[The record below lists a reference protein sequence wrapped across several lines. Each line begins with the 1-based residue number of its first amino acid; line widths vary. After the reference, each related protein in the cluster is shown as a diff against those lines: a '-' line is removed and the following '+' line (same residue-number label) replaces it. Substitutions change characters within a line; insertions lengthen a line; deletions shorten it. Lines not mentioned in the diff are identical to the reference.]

1 MHKPEDSLLGR
12 TVAASRH
19 YAPDVLHP
27 IARSLGREA
36 LGISVVAAALPFQG
50 ADVWHGYELSWLDS
64 RGKPVVA
71 MARMTVPC
79 DSPCIIESKSF
90 KLYLNS
96 LNYTR
101 FETPALAATVIARD
115 LSAAAGA
122 KVNVEL
128 VPIGGSDSLHALSLQ
143 PVPLEGVLLDD
154 LSLTLEEYR
163 YDPTLL
169 RSRQVAQRPLDET
182 LISHLFR
189 SKCPVT
195 GQPDW
200 ASIRISYRGHPLVH
214 ESLLA
219 YLVSFRDHQE
229 FHEQCVERIF
239 TDIQRQVAPSRL
251 CVEAFF
257 TRRGGLDICPVRCS
271 DGLLPVPLRL
281 ARQ

>member
-1 MHKPEDSLLGR
+1 MHQPEDSLLGK

-19 YAPDVLHP
+19 YAPDILYP
-27 IARSLGREA
+27 IPRQLGRDT
-36 LGISVVAAALPFQG
+36 LGLPATETLPFRG
-50 ADVWHGYELSWLDS
+50 VDVWHGYELSWLDS

-71 MARMTVPC
+71 LARMTVAC
-79 DSPCIIESKSF
+79 NSPCIIESKSL

-101 FETPALAATVIARD
+101 FETPALAADVIARD

-122 KVNVEL
+122 QAGVEL
-128 VPIGGSDSLHALSLQ
+128 IEPDSGFALHPTQ
-143 PVPLEGVLLDD
+143 LEGTLLDR
-154 LSLTLEEYR
+154 LPLTMDVYR

-169 RSRQVAQRPLDET
+169 KRLPPAAGAQPVSEKLV
-182 LISHLFR
+182 SHLFR
-189 SKCPVT
+189 SNCPVT

-200 ASIRISYRGHPLVH
+200 ASIRIGYEGLPLDHGSV
-214 ESLLA
+214 LA
-219 YLVSFRDHQE
+219 YLISFRDHQE

-239 TDIQRQVAPSRL
+239 TDIHKLCSPSRL

-271 DGLLPVPLRL
+271 DGNLPAPARLL
-281 ARQ
+281 RQ

>member
-1 MHKPEDSLLGR
+1 MHQPEHSLLGK

-19 YAPDVLHP
+19 YTPQILYP
-27 IARSLGREA
+27 IARGLGREA
-36 LGISVVAAALPFQG
+36 LGLSADVAALPFQG
-50 ADVWHGYELSWLDS
+50 VDVWHGYELSWLDS
-64 RGKPVVA
+64 RGKPVVFL
-71 MARMTVPC
+71 ARMIVPC

-101 FETPALAATVIARD
+101 FETPALAAAVIARD

-122 KVNVEL
+122 QVSVEL
-128 VPIGGSDSLHALSLQ
+128 VLIEANVSPHAVSLQ
-143 PVPLEGVLLDD
+143 PAGLVGVLLDELPFAMD
-154 LSLTLEEYR
+154 DYR

-169 RSRQVAQRPLDET
+169 ECTRAAQQVIDET
-182 LISHLFR
+182 LVSHLFR
-189 SKCPVT
+189 SNCPVT

-214 ESLLA
+214 ESVLA

-239 TDIQRQVAPSRL
+239 TDMQRQVAPSRL

-271 DGLLPVPLRL
+271 DGQLPPPLRL
-281 ARQ
+281 LRQ